1 MSGVAK
7 AIGVAFAAVVLP
19 MALPA
24 LAGAAAPAA
33 SIFSAGAAAGGGSI
47 LSTTLLQA
55 GKSAIVG
62 GLVSKATGGSF
73 KDGAIMGGIAGG
85 ATSMMGG
92 FGQVAGGVD
101 PVISTK
107 TGPATAG
114 AATGTAAAGTAF
126 APAATAATAPATGF
140 GDFLMGGENPL
151 LGQVIKGAAGGYMQK
166 AAMDSERGFIREQDD
181 RIRDSYEG
189 AGDAMRYGGPLSTRF
204 EAANR
209 RPAYRYNRDT
219 RQIERA

>member
-7 AIGVAFAAVVLP
+7 AVGIAFAAVVAP

-47 LSTTLLQA
+47 LTSTLLNA

-73 KDGAIMGGIAGG
+73 KDGALMGAVAGG

-92 FGQVAGGVD
+92 FGQVANGVQ
-101 PVISTK
+101 PTISTK
-107 TGPATAG
+107 SAPAGFGAAAPATAASASPMG
-114 AATGTAAAGTAF
+114 
-126 APAATAATAPATGF
+126 GF
-140 GDFLMGGENPL
+140 GRMLFDGENPL
-151 LGQVIKGAAGGYMQK
+151 AGQLLKGAAEGWMTK
-166 AAMDSERGFIREQDD
+166 ATMDEERAAERELLD
-181 RIRDSYEG
+181 RRQASYDG
-189 AGDAMRYGGPLSTRF
+189 AGDALRYDGPLSTRF
-204 EAANR
+204 DQSTRKPVYQYNPETR
-209 RPAYRYNRDT
+209 R
-219 RQIERA
+219 IERV